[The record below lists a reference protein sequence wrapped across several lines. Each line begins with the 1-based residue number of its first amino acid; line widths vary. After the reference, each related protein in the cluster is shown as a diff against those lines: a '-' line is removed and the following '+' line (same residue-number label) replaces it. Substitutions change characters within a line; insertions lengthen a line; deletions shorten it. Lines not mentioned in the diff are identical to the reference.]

1 MKFLPLTITLILKEG
16 ISLTD
21 NDLIRIFLPIIQDGL
36 AADGYRRVTVKQG
49 NQPTQQ
55 GINTLP
61 TVYFYKLFDKRYG
74 FLRRDDTWDSIN
86 EIMVHTETQQYETTF
101 QIEALVLQNPK
112 NTNLYTASDLVNEV
126 ASIMQSDSTRGI
138 LSSNDIGI
146 LRITDIRNPY
156 FKDDR
161 DQFEASPSFDFVL
174 TYAQTRVTTSPV
186 ITSYDYDIER
196 V

>member
-1 MKFLPLTITLILKEG
+1 MKEG

-36 AADGYRRVTVKQG
+36 TADGFKKVTVKQG